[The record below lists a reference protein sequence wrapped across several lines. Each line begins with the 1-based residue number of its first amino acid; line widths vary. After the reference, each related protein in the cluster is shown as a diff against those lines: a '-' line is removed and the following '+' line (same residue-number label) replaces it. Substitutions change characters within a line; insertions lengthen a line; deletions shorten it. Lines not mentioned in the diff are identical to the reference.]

1 MGIETYGGNT
11 EGKLLWDI
19 CLTGWHP
26 LNLVSNLDQYLC
38 LLDITSRVSC
48 CSGAPSRC
56 HYLGHFLQ
64 WQLKVS
70 AVLENLVVNISE
82 CDAMFM
88 WSDRKTFSCNCW
100 LMLQWNLPIIT
111 TTSLLGC
118 GIFFIYFFLFLH
130 NLLCAFNALILL
142 LGHQEEQPVCKNS
155 VMRWG
160 VLRTAILC
168 LPLP

>member
-1 MGIETYGGNT
+1 MAWPTHLGVDAREELRIKWGSRPTVGTQKGNFC
-11 EGKLLWDI
+11 GDI

-88 WSDRKTFSCNCW
+88 CSDRKTFSCSCW

-118 GIFFIYFFLFLH
+118 GIFFIYFFFISSQFIM
-130 NLLCAFNALILL
+130 CFQCFNTVAWASGRATGL
-142 LGHQEEQPVCKNS
+142 
-155 VMRWG
+155 
-160 VLRTAILC
+160 
-168 LPLP
+168 